1 MQQLD
6 NNSIRIRVSVLLKR
20 DDGRICFVRHCKDGR
35 RYWLLPGGGQ
45 DAGETAKEA
54 AARELAE
61 ELQIRAEDFRLLFI
75 RESINKET
83 GRHIQFMVFEG
94 IRPDFSTLA
103 TGIDKRVEGF
113 DFFGPEE
120 IEKSTIYP
128 AMKTDL
134 LDYAGG
140 RPPELF
146 RTLDWIS

>member
-20 DDGRICFVRHCKDGR
+20 DDGRICFARHCKDGR

-75 RESINKET
+75 RESINKDT

-103 TGIDKRVEGF
+103 TGSDARVEGF

-120 IEKSTIYP
+120 IATATIYP

-140 RPPELF
+140 KTPELF

>member
-1 MQQLD
+1 VQQL
-6 NNSIRIRVSVLLKR
+6 NKNCIRIRVSVLLKS

-45 DAGETAKEA
+45 EPCESVYET

-61 ELQIRAEDFRLLFI
+61 ELQISAAAFRMLFI
-75 RESINKET
+75 RESFNKDT

-94 IRPDFSTLA
+94 INPDFSTLN
-103 TGIDKRVEGF
+103 TGTDPRVEGF

-120 IEKSTIYP
+120 IERVTIYP
-128 AMKTDL
+128 AMKADL
-134 LDYAGG
+134 LDYARGKT
-140 RPPELF
+140 PELF